1 VSVST
6 PRAPRTLAPSHPR
19 TFDLAAYLSRIGW
32 QGSLEPSLETLTGL
46 TRAHITRI
54 PFENVDVLLGRGI
67 RIDLD
72 SITSKLVVARRGG
85 YCFEH
90 GTLFHAVLEQLG
102 FTLTAHAARVVVI
115 VPKHQSPR
123 THMFLTVD
131 VDGERFVVDPGFG
144 GHTALV
150 PVPLRE
156 GAEVRDGSD
165 RHRMV
170 RHEGEWV
177 LEAEVEGRMT
187 PLWTATLEPQLPIDF
202 QLANHWVSTA
212 SASPFVNRLMLRALT
227 PSGRTSVMNR
237 DVTLVN
243 AGKTE
248 KYQLADRQ
256 ALRAL
261 LGEDFGFDLP
271 EVETLRVPMVPEW
284 S

>member
-1 VSVST
+1 VSV
-6 PRAPRTLAPSHPR
+6 PDPRTLAASQR
-19 TFDLAAYLSRIGW
+19 CTFDLDAYLARIGW
-32 QGSLEPSLETLTGL
+32 RGSLEPSLETLKGL

-72 SITSKLVVARRGG
+72 SVASKLVAAGRGG

-90 GTLFHAVLEQLG
+90 GTLFQAVLERLG
-102 FTLTAHAARVVVI
+102 FTVSAHAARVIVV
-115 VPKHQSPR
+115 VSKHQSPR

-131 VDGERFVVDPGFG
+131 VDGERVVVDPGFG

-177 LEAEVEGRMT
+177 LEAEVDGTMT
-187 PLWTATLEPQLPIDF
+187 ALWTSTLEPQLPIDF

-212 SASPFVNRLMLRALT
+212 AASPFVNRLMLRALT
-227 PSGRTSVMNR
+227 ASGRTSVMNR
-237 DVTLVN
+237 DVTVVN
-243 AGKTE
+243 TGKTE

-261 LGEDFGFDLP
+261 LREDFGFDLP
-271 EVETLRVPMVPEW
+271 QVETLRVPMVPEW

>member
-1 VSVST
+1 MS
-6 PRAPRTLAPSHPR
+6 A
-19 TFDLAAYLSRIGW
+19 FDLNAYLARIGW
-32 QGSLEPSLETLTGL
+32 QGSLEPTLDTLAGL
-46 TRAHITRI
+46 TRAHITSI

-72 SITSKLVVARRGG
+72 SIVAKMVVAGRGG

-90 GTLFHAVLEQLG
+90 GTLFQAVLEQLG
-102 FTLTAHAARVVVI
+102 FTIAAHAARVVVF
-115 VPKHQSPR
+115 VPRHQSPR

-131 VDGERFVVDPGFG
+131 IEGERFMVDPGFG
-144 GHTALV
+144 GHTALL
-150 PVPLRE
+150 PVPLRD

-177 LEAEVEGRMT
+177 LEAEIDGAMT
-187 PLWTATLEPQLPIDF
+187 ALWTATLEPQLPIDF

-212 SASPFVNRLMLRALT
+212 AASPFVNRLMLRALT
-227 PSGRTSVMNR
+227 PGGRTAVMNR
-237 DVTLVN
+237 DVTVSS

-248 KYQLADRQ
+248 KYQLADRK

-261 LGEDFGFDLP
+261 LGEHFGFDLP
-271 EVETLRVPMVPEW
+271 DVERLRVPMVPEW

>member
-1 VSVST
+1 MS
-6 PRAPRTLAPSHPR
+6 A
-19 TFDLAAYLSRIGW
+19 FDLDAYLARVGW
-32 QGSLEPSLETLTGL
+32 RGSLEPTLETLTGL

-72 SITSKLVVARRGG
+72 SIASKLVAAGRGG

-90 GTLFHAVLEQLG
+90 GTLFQAVLEQLG

-123 THMFLTVD
+123 THMFLTVS
-131 VDGERFVVDPGFG
+131 VEGERFVVDPGFG

-150 PVPLRE
+150 PVPLRD

-187 PLWTATLEPQLPIDF
+187 ALWTATLEPQLPIDF

-212 SASPFVNRLMLRALT
+212 AVSPFINRLMLRVLT

-237 DVTLVN
+237 DVTVMS
-243 AGKTE
+243 GVKTE
-248 KYQLADRQ
+248 KYQLADRKG
-256 ALRAL
+256 LRGL
-261 LGEDFGFDLP
+261 LADSFGFDLP
-271 EVETLRVPMVPEW
+271 EVETLKVPMIPEW

>member
-1 VSVST
+1 MT
-6 PRAPRTLAPSHPR
+6 DPRTLAPSHPR
-19 TFDLAAYLSRIGW
+19 TFDLDSYLSRIGW
-32 QGSLEPSLETLTGL
+32 RGSLEPTLETLAGL
-46 TRAHITRI
+46 TRAHVTQI

-72 SITSKLVVARRGG
+72 SIVEKMVVSRRGG

-90 GTLFHAVLEQLG
+90 GTLFQAVLDQLG
-102 FTLTAHAARVVVI
+102 FRTVAHAARVVTI
-115 VPKHQSPR
+115 VARHQAPR

-131 VDGERFVVDPGFG
+131 IDDHRVVVDPGFG
-144 GHTALV
+144 GHTAVV
-150 PVPLRE
+150 PVPLVE
-156 GAEVRDGSD
+156 GAEVSDGSD

-170 RHEGEWV
+170 RREGEWV
-177 LEAEVEGRMT
+177 LEAEIEGTMT
-187 PLWTATLEPQLPIDF
+187 PLWTSTLEQQWPIDF

-237 DVTLVN
+237 DVTVVR
-243 AGKTE
+243 AGTTE

-261 LGEDFGFDLP
+261 LGAHFGFDLP
-271 EVETLRVPMVPEW
+271 DVEQLKVPMVPEW

>member
-1 VSVST
+1 MS
-6 PRAPRTLAPSHPR
+6 A
-19 TFDLAAYLSRIGW
+19 FDLDAYLARIGW
-32 QGSLEPSLETLTGL
+32 QGSLEPTLDTLAGL

-72 SITSKLVVARRGG
+72 SIVAKMVVAGRGG

-90 GTLFHAVLEQLG
+90 GTLFQAVLEAVG
-102 FTLTAHAARVVVI
+102 FRPVAHAARVVVI
-115 VPKHQSPR
+115 VPRHQSPR

-131 VDGERFVVDPGFG
+131 IEGERFMVDPGFG
-144 GHTALV
+144 GHTTLL
-150 PVPLRE
+150 PVPLRD

-177 LEAEVEGRMT
+177 LEAEIDGTMT
-187 PLWTATLEPQLPIDF
+187 ALWTATLEPQLPIDF

-212 SASPFVNRLMLRALT
+212 AASPFVNRLMLRALT
-227 PSGRTSVMNR
+227 PGGRTSVMNR
-237 DVTLVN
+237 DVTVSS

-248 KYQLADRQ
+248 KYQLADRK

-261 LGEDFGFDLP
+261 LGEHFGFDLAD
-271 EVETLRVPMVPEW
+271 VETLKVPMIPEW

>member
-1 VSVST
+1 MS
-6 PRAPRTLAPSHPR
+6 A
-19 TFDLAAYLSRIGW
+19 FDLDAYLARIGW
-32 QGSLEPSLETLTGL
+32 RGSLEPTLETLAGL
-46 TRAHITRI
+46 TRAHVTRI

-72 SITSKLVVARRGG
+72 SIASKLVAASRGG

-90 GTLFHAVLEQLG
+90 GTLFQAVLERLG
-102 FTLTAHAARVVVI
+102 FTVSAHAARVVVI
-115 VPKHQSPR
+115 VPKHLSPR
-123 THMFLTVD
+123 THMFLTVN
-131 VDGERFVVDPGFG
+131 VEGERVVVDPGFG
-144 GHTALV
+144 GQTALV

-156 GAEVRDGSD
+156 GVEVRDGRD

-187 PLWTATLEPQLPIDF
+187 ALWTATLEPQLPIDF

-212 SASPFVNRLMLRALT
+212 AASPFVNRLMLRALT
-227 PSGRTSVMNR
+227 SSGRTSVMNR
-237 DVTLVN
+237 DVTVVH
-243 AGKTE
+243 AGRIE

-256 ALRAL
+256 GLRAL
-261 LGEDFGFDLP
+261 LREDFGFDLP
-271 EVETLRVPMVPEW
+271 QVETLRVPMVPEW